1 MDYIYAKQLDD
12 KVYALTLHESTVHLN
27 KAEVE
32 HTIKTLQ
39 GIISE
44 YGIKSS
50 SPAEEGLNPKG
61 PSYF

>member
-1 MDYIYAKQLDD
+1 MDYIYAEQVDD
-12 KVYALTLHESTVHLN
+12 KVYALTLHESTVHMN

-44 YGIKSS
+44 EGIVR
-50 SPAEEGLNPKG
+50 PEGLNGRMPT
-61 PSYF
+61 FF